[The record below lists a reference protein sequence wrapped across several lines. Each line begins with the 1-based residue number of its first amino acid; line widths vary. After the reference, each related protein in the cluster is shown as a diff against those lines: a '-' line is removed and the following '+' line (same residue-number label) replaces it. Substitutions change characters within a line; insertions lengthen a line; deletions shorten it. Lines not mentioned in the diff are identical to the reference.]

1 MSLSFQTIT
10 SFKKSLFRVSALL
23 LVAGLSLSSPIAS
36 AQSVPIDNFKNC
48 LIERTSDVDRVE
60 LAQWVYLAISS
71 HPHLV
76 AYSAITPAERR
87 LMNQRVARLYERLVT
102 QDCKI
107 ALAMLVVTD
116 QVEEGM
122 EVGFSAL
129 GEIAMLSLLQ
139 DESVLE
145 SIEEYAKYLDVEK
158 FADLFEIDN

>member
-1 MSLSFQTIT
+1 MSLSFQAII
-10 SFKKSLFRVSALL
+10 SFKKSLFRTGALL
-23 LVAGLSLSSPIAS
+23 LVAGLSLFFPIAS
-36 AQSVPIDNFKNC
+36 AQSASIDNFKNC
-48 LIERTSDVDRVE
+48 LIERTSDLDRVE
-60 LAQWVYLAISS
+60 LAQWIYLAIST

-87 LMNQRVARLYERLVT
+87 LMNQRFARLYERLIT
-102 QDCKI
+102 QDCKV

-129 GEIAMLSLLQ
+129 GEIAMLSLVE

-145 SIEEYAKYLDVEK
+145 SIEEYVEYLDVEK
-158 FADLFEIDN
+158 FADIFEIDN

>member
-1 MSLSFQTIT
+1 M
-10 SFKKSLFRVSALL
+10 
-23 LVAGLSLSSPIAS
+23 
-36 AQSVPIDNFKNC
+36 
-48 LIERTSDVDRVE
+48 
-60 LAQWVYLAISS
+60 AQWVYSAISS
-71 HPHLV
+71 HPYLV
-76 AYSAITPAERR
+76 AYSAITPADRR

-129 GEIAMLSLLQ
+129 GEIAMLSLLE